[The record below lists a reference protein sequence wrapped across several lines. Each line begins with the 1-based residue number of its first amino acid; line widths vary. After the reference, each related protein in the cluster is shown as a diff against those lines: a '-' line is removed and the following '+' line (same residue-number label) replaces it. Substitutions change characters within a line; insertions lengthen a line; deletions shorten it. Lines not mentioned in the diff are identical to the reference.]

1 MYFGEVLFGTITTK
15 DAVFPTGTPA
25 NPEKFTVLFAE
36 ELAVN
41 TTIGEEILI
50 VTVAL
55 ITVVTFEDSITEFKK
70 FVVPFKLIFPVV
82 TVFANRLPVM
92 VPKTI
97 LAPVIVPSTIL
108 FALIAVRPIF
118 GPVIVPSTIL
128 FALMA
133 VRPSFGPVT
142 APSAKELAV
151 TDNNEGT
158 LTRL

>member
-70 FVVPFKLIFPVV
+70 FVVPLKLIFPVV
-82 TVFANRLPVM
+82 TVAANRS
-92 VPKTI
+92 
-97 LAPVIVPSTIL
+97 PVIVPLTIL
-108 FALIAVRPIF
+108 FALIAVRPI
-118 GPVIVPSTIL
+118 
-128 FALMA
+128 
-133 VRPSFGPVT
+133 FGPVT